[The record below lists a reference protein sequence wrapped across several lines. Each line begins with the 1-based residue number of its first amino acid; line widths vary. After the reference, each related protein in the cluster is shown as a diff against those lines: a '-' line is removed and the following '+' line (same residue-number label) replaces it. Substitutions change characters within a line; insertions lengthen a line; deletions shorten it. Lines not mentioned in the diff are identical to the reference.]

1 MKRNFK
7 SIQNSS
13 TSIGKNDKITK
24 SSYADVNINLEN
36 LESDPGLRT
45 PIMDHPL
52 KIRDQ
57 VRRAYMQKGPCQPHL
72 KPFPSTKVGTQS
84 RAFNGAWYEE
94 FQNWLEYSV
103 SKDGAFCL
111 YCYLFKSNCGGQSGG
126 DSFVGQGF
134 RNFKNGKARLY
145 THVGGPSSV
154 HNQAR
159 KMCEALMNEK
169 QHIQTFFE
177 KQSKQ
182 ARSEYRSRLE
192 AVVDCIRFLLRQGLV
207 FRGDDESGDS
217 SNQGNFL
224 EILKFLADH
233 NEDIKAVTLTN
244 APENLKLTSPDIQ
257 KDIVRAAAF
266 ETLDIIIK
274 EIGDAL
280 FSILVDESRDIST
293 KEQMAVVLRY
303 VDKDGRVIERF
314 VGIEHVANTTAVSL
328 KGAIDKL
335 FSRYGLSISKLRGQ
349 GYDGASNMQ
358 GEFSGLKTLI
368 LNENPSAFYV
378 HCFAHQ
384 LQLALVAVAK
394 KHILVAYLFSVV
406 TMVINAV
413 GCSSKRCDI
422 LREKQDAIISEALKC
437 GEISSGRGL
446 NQETN
451 LKRPSDTRWGSHYA
465 TLVSLINLFSPIT
478 NVLQIIVDD
487 GRANSEQRFE
497 ASNLLSLMLTFDF
510 IFSLHLMKALLGIT
524 NELSK
529 ALQRKDQDIANAMKL
544 VEICKKRLQAM
555 RDNEWDSFLN
565 QVSTFCA
572 KYNVD
577 VPDMDDTFV
586 AQGRSRR
593 KTQEMTNLHHYRVEF
608 FFVVIDIQLQE
619 LNERFNEVNTELL
632 LCLASLC
639 PGDSFVAFD
648 KKKLVRFAEYYP
660 KDFSTF
666 ELMILDDQLE
676 TYIIDVRTTE
686 KFLGLKSIGDLAQ
699 KMVETKKDIVYPL
712 VYRLIT
718 LALILPVVTAMVER
732 VFSSMNILK
741 NRLRNRMGDQWMND
755 CLLVYIEKDI
765 FNSLDNEVIMQRFQN
780 MKTRRGRL

>member
-24 SSYADVNINLEN
+24 SSYAGVNINLED

-84 RAFNGAWYEE
+84 RAFNCAWYEE

-145 THVGGPSSV
+145 THV
-154 HNQAR
+154 
-159 KMCEALMNEK
+159 E
-169 QHIQTFFE
+169 
-177 KQSKQ
+177 
-182 ARSEYRSRLE
+182 
-192 AVVDCIRFLLRQGLV
+192 
-207 FRGDDESGDS
+207 
-217 SNQGNFL
+217 
-224 EILKFLADH
+224 
-233 NEDIKAVTLTN
+233 
-244 APENLKLTSPDIQ
+244 
-257 KDIVRAAAF
+257 
-266 ETLDIIIK
+266 
-274 EIGDAL
+274 
-280 FSILVDESRDIST
+280 
-293 KEQMAVVLRY
+293 
-303 VDKDGRVIERF
+303 
-314 VGIEHVANTTAVSL
+314 
-328 KGAIDKL
+328 
-335 FSRYGLSISKLRGQ
+335 
-349 GYDGASNMQ
+349 
-358 GEFSGLKTLI
+358 
-368 LNENPSAFYV
+368 
-378 HCFAHQ
+378 
-384 LQLALVAVAK
+384 
-394 KHILVAYLFSVV
+394 
-406 TMVINAV
+406 
-413 GCSSKRCDI
+413 RCDI

-487 GRANSEQRFE
+487 GRANSEQ
-497 ASNLLSLMLTFDF
+497 
-510 IFSLHLMKALLGIT
+510 SLHLMKAFLGIT

-577 VPDMDDTFV
+577 VLDMDDTFV

-648 KKKLVRFAEYYP
+648 KKKLARFAEYYP

-686 KFLGLKSIGDLAQ
+686 KFLGLKSIGDLTQ
-699 KMVETKKDIVYPL
+699 KMVKTKKDIVYPL

-718 LALILPVVTAMVER
+718 LALILPVVTATVER

>member
-1 MKRNFK
+1 
-7 SIQNSS
+7 
-13 TSIGKNDKITK
+13 
-24 SSYADVNINLEN
+24 
-36 LESDPGLRT
+36 
-45 PIMDHPL
+45 
-52 KIRDQ
+52 
-57 VRRAYMQKGPCQPHL
+57 MQKGPCQPHL
-72 KPFPSTKVGTQS
+72 KPFPSTKVGPQS

-94 FQNWLEYSV
+94 FKNWLEYSV

-126 DSFVGQGF
+126 ESFVGQGF
-134 RNFKNGKARLY
+134 INFKNGKARLY

-182 ARSEYRSRLE
+182 DRSEYRSRLE
-192 AVVDCIRFLLRQGLV
+192 AIVDCIRLLLRQGLA
-207 FRGDDESGDS
+207 FRGDDEFGDS

-224 EILKFLADH
+224 EILKFPADH

-257 KDIVRAAAF
+257 KDIVRAVAF

-293 KEQMAVVLRY
+293 KEQM
-303 VDKDGRVIERF
+303 
-314 VGIEHVANTTAVSL
+314 
-328 KGAIDKL
+328 
-335 FSRYGLSISKLRGQ
+335 GQ

-394 KHILVAYLFSVV
+394 KHILVAHLFSVV
-406 TMVINAV
+406 TMVINV
-413 GCSSKRCDI
+413 GGCSSKRCDI
-422 LREKQDAIISEALKC
+422 LREKQDDIISEALKC

-451 LKRPSDTRWGSHYA
+451 LKHPSDTRWGSHYA
-465 TLVSLINLFSPIT
+465 TLVSLINLFSPKLI
-478 NVLQIIVDD
+478 
-487 GRANSEQRFE
+487 
-497 ASNLLSLMLTFDF
+497 
-510 IFSLHLMKALLGIT
+510 LHLMKALLGIP

-544 VEICKKRLQAM
+544 VEICKKILQAM

-586 AQGRSRR
+586 AQGRSQR

-632 LCLASLC
+632 LCLTSLC

-676 TYIIDVRTTE
+676 TYIIDVRSTE

-699 KMVETKKDIVYPL
+699 KMVETKKNIVYPL

-718 LALILPVVTAMVER
+718 LALILLVVTATVER

-741 NRLRNRMGDQWMND
+741 NRLYMRELQVVVEKFSGDMREWNG
-755 CLLVYIEKDI
+755 EKW
-765 FNSLDNEVIMQRFQN
+765 NYRSNLG
-780 MKTRRGRL
+780 GRLLTMVALQNRENLGTIVRKRIRCYAIAPSHCMSLNLAVRYADVINAAYDDQAKSRRRC